1 VTARRSRFPLG
12 WAMLRAPPSAA
23 RITRSAPSVLPESPM
38 FRGKVRVV
46 HFIGIG
52 GIGMSGIAEVVLTL
66 GFRVTGSDLKP
77 SPTVDRLKK
86 LGAVVFF
93 GHDAAN
99 VGEAD
104 VVVISSAV
112 RSDNPEIR
120 AAEGLGIPVI
130 RRAEMLAEL
139 MRLKYG
145 LAVAGT
151 HGKTT
156 TTSMLAQCL
165 AAGGLDPT
173 VVIGGK
179 LDALGGT
186 NAKLGAGEY
195 LVAEADES
203 DGTFN
208 VLTPTVTIVTNID
221 PEHLDFHGT
230 VENLEQAFA
239 DFANRVPFYG
249 FSVLCLDHPR
259 VQALVPRVR
268 RRVVTYG
275 FARQAEYR
283 ATNVVANGLRTT
295 FTVWKGDLQLGSIE
309 LGVPGRHN
317 AQNATGAVAAAMELS
332 IPFEKV
338 QQGLNG
344 FTGVQRRFTVVGEPN
359 GVMLVDDYGH
369 HPVEI
374 QATLAAAEAAFP
386 DRRIV
391 AVFQP
396 HRYSRLRDLWGDFC
410 TAFNRA
416 SEVVVCPVYPA
427 GEEPIPGIDAERVVA
442 EMQQRGHRLTRS
454 VESLSAATE
463 YLAGSV
469 RPGDIVVALG
479 AGNVN
484 TVVRELAEKLR

>member
-1 VTARRSRFPLG
+1 
-12 WAMLRAPPSAA
+12 
-23 RITRSAPSVLPESPM
+23 
-38 FRGKVRVV
+38 
-46 HFIGIG
+46 
-52 GIGMSGIAEVVLTL
+52 SGIAEVLLTL
-66 GFRVTGSDLKP
+66 GFQVTGSDLKA
-77 SPTVDRLKK
+77 SATVQRLTK
-86 LGAVVFF
+86 LGARVTL
-93 GHDAAN
+93 GHDPAN

-104 VVVISSAV
+104 VVVTSTAV
-112 RSDNPEIR
+112 KQDNPEVL
-120 AAEGLGIPVI
+120 AAHGLGIPVI

-156 TTSMLAQCL
+156 TTSMLASIL

-173 VVIGGK
+173 VVIGGR
-179 LDALGGT
+179 LDSLGGT
-186 NAKLGAGEY
+186 NAKLGAGDY

-259 VQALVPRVR
+259 VQALIPRVR

-275 FARQAEYR
+275 FARQADYR
-283 ATNVVANGLRTT
+283 VTNVRHEGLQTT
-295 FTVWKGDLQLGSIE
+295 FAIWKGDLQLGDVS
-309 LGVPGRHN
+309 LSLPGRHN
-317 AQNATGAVAAAMELS
+317 AQNAAGAVAAALELS
-332 IPFEKV
+332 IPFDRL
-338 QQGLNG
+338 QAGLQNFG
-344 FTGVQRRFTVVGEPN
+344 GVERRFTVVGEPK
-359 GVMLVDDYGH
+359 GVLLVDDYGH

-374 QATLAAAEAAFP
+374 SATLAAAESAYP
-386 DRRIV
+386 ERRIV

-396 HRYSRLRDLWGDFC
+396 HRYTRLRDLWDEFC
-410 TAFNRA
+410 TSFNRA

-427 GEEPIPGIDAERVVA
+427 GEAPIDGIDAERVA
-442 EMQQRGHRLTRS
+442 HDMQQRGHRFTRA
-454 VESLSAATE
+454 VGSLDEAVAH
-463 YLAGSV
+463 LADTV
-469 RPGDIVVALG
+469 REGDVVVSLG

-484 TVVRELAEKLR
+484 QVVKDLAEKLR